1 MPRYSLRT
9 LLTLLAVGLAII
21 GSSCRPK
28 ITRDVSSLIDDLSGV
43 WTYAIEAGSIDGS
56 EPATHVT
63 VVQGR
68 NYTIY
73 DYRRGQYS
81 TYRRGEVIGQEGVYF
96 LQNEASYY
104 SPQFFVENDG
114 HKFLISTKRDY
125 DKFISTGKI
134 NITTHI
140 RAADQ
145 LDFGR
150 TPPRRS
156 IEALGVPYY
165 DDYPELRNHHVE

>member
-1 MPRYSLRT
+1 MPRYTLRT
-9 LLTLLAVGLAII
+9 LLILLAVGLTMV
-21 GSSCRPK
+21 GSSCRRE

-43 WTYAIEAGSIDGS
+43 WTHAVEAGSIDGS
-56 EPATHVT
+56 EPATSVI
-63 VVQGR
+63 VVRGR

-73 DYRRGQYS
+73 DYRRGRYS

-114 HKFLISTKRDY
+114 HKILISTKGDY
-125 DKFISTGKI
+125 DRFISTGKI
-134 NITTHI
+134 DVSTLI
-140 RAADQ
+140 RSADQ

-150 TPPRRS
+150 PPPRPS
-156 IEALGVPYY
+156 IETVGLPYY
-165 DDYPELRNHHVE
+165 DDYPELRKQNVE